1 MNFLQKVKGKWN
13 DFTQKTA
20 PVLRPVGSGLRRFGR
35 DVSVI
40 WSYIYKLRAVFL
52 AVPVA
57 VIAAVEAVINMGR
70 LPALVEFTTL
80 AIEKGAED
88 ALFGSVVLSV
98 QQVSREIAV
107 FGPLL
112 LTVVCIL
119 LLLCSK
125 RTLYPWIISV
135 FTLCVPILIYY
146 LNVYPM

>member
-1 MNFLQKVKGKWN
+1 MKFLQTIKDTWN
-13 DFTQKTA
+13 RFTEKAA
-20 PVLRPVGSGLRRFGR
+20 PVLRPVASGLRSFGHSA
-35 DVSVI
+35 SVV

-57 VIAAVEAVINMGR
+57 TVAAVEAVINMGR
-70 LPALVEFTTL
+70 LPAVVEYTTL
-80 AIEKGAED
+80 AIEKGAQD

-112 LTVVCIL
+112 LTVVCTL
-119 LLLCSK
+119 LVLCSK